1 MPIAEAQK
9 LGAMALFGEK
19 YGETV
24 RVVTMGDKSQAASI
38 EFCGGTHLDNTSK
51 IGLFKIISENSVAS
65 GVRRIEAVTGTAVL
79 ELLNSNAETISKAAQ
94 TLKVNNPSELVKR
107 CEGVM
112 QEIKTL
118 EKERDRLEESI
129 AVMRSK
135 ALLDNTTQ
143 VGGVQVACAAL
154 ENIKPDVLK
163 KMADD
168 LKSRKS
174 ELIAVM
180 TTVNGDKANLVGAC
194 GKDAAAKGAHAGKI
208 AGKIAALTNGKGGGR
223 PDLAM
228 AGVGDK
234 ALIDEALSKACDIIS
249 EFIK

>member
-1 MPIAEAQK
+1 
-9 LGAMALFGEK
+9 
-19 YGETV
+19 
-24 RVVTMGDKSQAASI
+24 
-38 EFCGGTHLDNTSK
+38 
-51 IGLFKIISENSVAS
+51 
-65 GVRRIEAVTGTAVL
+65 
-79 ELLNSNAETISKAAQ
+79 
-94 TLKVNNPSELVKR
+94 
-107 CEGVM
+107 M
-112 QEIKTL
+112 Q

-180 TTVNGDKANLVGAC
+180 TTVNGDKANLVVAC